1 MMEFEKRASVKS
13 LVKALKILKMFE
25 FSKPKWTVKELSDTL
40 GYHKSSIQRLT
51 STLETEGFIERS
63 QEDKARYQ
71 LGPQMRYLSNAAIQ
85 NVDLRQ
91 IARPFLERLSRLTQ
105 EVVHL
110 CVVEQLQCYYIDKID
125 SPRSIRLVTH
135 VGQRLHL
142 HCTGVGKVLMSGMSP
157 SDLDRVIQDKGLPAF
172 TPNTITIRDRLMEEL
187 KRIRYAGI
195 AYDSEEFEIGLKCIA
210 GPIINSQGK
219 VIAAVSVSGPTQ
231 RLSSRVID
239 EFSTYVKE
247 AAREISMKLG
257 YQMANGTDA

>member
-1 MMEFEKRASVKS
+1 MMEFEKKASVKS
-13 LVKALKILKMFE
+13 VVKALKILKMFE
-25 FSKPKWTVKELSDTL
+25 FSKPKWTVRELSDAL

-63 QEDKARYQ
+63 QDEKGSYQ

-85 NVDLRQ
+85 NVDLSQ
-91 IARPFLERLSRLTQ
+91 IARPFLERLSKLTQ

-135 VGQRLHL
+135 VGQRLPL

-157 SDLDRVIQDKGLPAF
+157 SDLDRVIHERGLPPF
-172 TPNTITIRDRLMEEL
+172 TANTITIRERLMEEL

-195 AYDSEEFEIGLKCIA
+195 AYDNEEFEIGLKCIA
-210 GPIINSQGK
+210 GPIINSQGE
-219 VIAAVSVSGPTQ
+219 VVAAVSISGPTQ
-231 RLSSRVID
+231 RLSSRILD

-247 AAREISMKLG
+247 AAREISMKIG
-257 YQMANGTDA
+257 YQMTNGPVA